1 MVPLKDRPE
10 LAELLRQAIARFEAM
25 TPEQQEE
32 HRRAQRE
39 SWVRGEMGL
48 GLDDKQL
55 PIHEGN
61 DLTDKIGRLDEYSP
75 GWRNLKHPNGKPL
88 FSQDGTMLND
98 KGKRSI
104 FDDVDE

>member
-1 MVPLKDRPE
+1 MKSETDIKKEISAYLDSLGERCWHVASCGGVGDETGTTVLLLPGEGVPVLPRRMTMVPLKDRPE

-48 GLDDKQL
+48 GLDDK
-55 PIHEGN
+55 
-61 DLTDKIGRLDEYSP
+61 R
-75 GWRNLKHPNGKPL
+75 
-88 FSQDGTMLND
+88 
-98 KGKRSI
+98 
-104 FDDVDE
+104 

>member
-1 MVPLKDRPE
+1 MLPPKDRPE

-48 GLDDKQL
+48 GLDDK
-55 PIHEGN
+55 
-61 DLTDKIGRLDEYSP
+61 R
-75 GWRNLKHPNGKPL
+75 
-88 FSQDGTMLND
+88 
-98 KGKRSI
+98 
-104 FDDVDE
+104 